1 MPTWIGLGKPNNH
14 SVLQSK
20 PPDFDVMR
28 FLRFFTQT
36 KIGGLLV
43 GWIFAHMSFI
53 LPIKRLHETE
63 TLLVF
68 KHPKPSYPV
77 HILIVPKKAIGNL
90 ADLNEEDNEFLLDVF
105 RIAKSLVEELGINQ
119 TGYRLILNGG
129 EFQEVPQLHFHLV
142 SGISDS
148 NNLRRDG

>member
-1 MPTWIGLGKPNNH
+1 
-14 SVLQSK
+14 
-20 PPDFDVMR
+20 
-28 FLRFFTQT
+28 
-36 KIGGLLV
+36 
-43 GWIFAHMSFI
+43 MSFI